1 MTPASAMPFCSS
13 AMSRFSVVSLCALA
27 VERDELLAGPRAA
40 DDNGRFAILA
50 FGDEV
55 IIKRVQR
62 LADFEH
68 HVIRHVHDVV
78 DAADADF
85 FQRASEANPGWPDFH
100 AFDDAGGVTRAKIRI
115 FEGGR

>member
-1 MTPASAMPFCSS
+1 MVGLQCADVDVGFLNLSGLTSA
-13 AMSRFSVVSLCALA
+13 AT
-27 VERDELLAGPRAA
+27 
-40 DDNGRFAILA
+40 
-50 FGDEV
+50 GDEM

-85 FQRASEANPGWPDFH
+85 FQR
-100 AFDDAGGVTRAKIRI
+100 
-115 FEGGR
+115 